1 MVHVDRTR
9 PLLPSAVSFTRSS
22 SHSLR
27 LLSFH
32 YDAADGCDGLHSD
45 AEDDIEQSPTFHDD
59 CEDDSDDSRAVSVQS
74 AHLDDCT
81 HKRAALTV
89 TTYEALASP
98 ATFFASSSF
107 ASVLSARAASLHL
120 ATPTHCSSR
129 SSSAS
134 SSSSQSPSSELPCYS
149 PHSSCVKPSVFAWQ
163 LEEAAVLFWE
173 RKNVLAAA
181 GADAQVAADS
191 SENEPTRPARFAQ
204 HSRHASL

>member
-1 MVHVDRTR
+1 MVNVDQKRT
-9 PLLPSAVSFTRSS
+9 LPSSAISFTCSS

-32 YDAADGCDGLHSD
+32 YDDDSCDGLHSD
-45 AEDDIEQSPTFHDD
+45 VEDDVEQSPTFHY
-59 CEDDSDDSRAVSVQS
+59 EDDKCDDSRAVSVQS
-74 AHLDDCT
+74 AHSDDC
-81 HKRAALTV
+81 HKRAPLTV
-89 TTYEALASP
+89 STYEALTSP

-134 SSSSQSPSSELPCYS
+134 SSPSSELPSYS

-181 GADAQVAADS
+181 GADTQATADS
-191 SENEPTRPARFAQ
+191 CEDKPTRPTRFAQ